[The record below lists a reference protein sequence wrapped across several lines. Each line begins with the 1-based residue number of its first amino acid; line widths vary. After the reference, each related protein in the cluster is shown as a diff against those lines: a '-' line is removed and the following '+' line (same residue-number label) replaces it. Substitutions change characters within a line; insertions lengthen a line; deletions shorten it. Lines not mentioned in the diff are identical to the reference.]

1 MTPRAIDYC
10 SILAGAGLLSACVG
24 TPRIEQPLPVVAQAW
39 SKPNSPADPTSL
51 SELASLL
58 GSPQLVS
65 LIESARVASPRL
77 LAASA
82 RIDQARARLRVAR
95 GAALPTLS
103 VGASLAAR
111 SRDLGSAF
119 DFTSNFATIDAALS
133 FNLGGA
139 AAAARRSA
147 DARTRAAVL
156 EHEALEVT
164 LTAEVARSFV
174 ARAALEARL
183 GLLDGSIKDA
193 AELQRIIEL
202 RQREGV
208 ATKVDVGLQ
217 AIRVEQLR
225 AEHDRLEQA
234 LDETRVAL
242 ALLVGAEAPGFRSVP
257 AQIRGF
263 ALPSIG
269 LPSPARLIGDRL
281 DVRAA
286 EARIAAAGGDVATAR
301 AAFFPRIDVSLSRS
315 AQAMLASG
323 PLSGITFG
331 ADLLAPIF
339 DRHRL
344 RSGLDE
350 AVAVERETIQAYR
363 SVLLTALADA
373 ENGLSAADHA
383 VRRSE
388 ILARLTSH
396 AQRTVQLARQQYL
409 EGDADLQR
417 LLNAQDLLVSA
428 QDAQM
433 QNLQERLDSAIVLY
447 RIGHG

>member
-39 SKPNSPADPTSL
+39 SKPNPSADPASL

-65 LIESARVASPRL
+65 LIESARAASPRL

-82 RIDQARARLRVAR
+82 RIDQARTRLRVAR

-363 SVLLTALADA
+363 
-373 ENGLSAADHA
+373 
-383 VRRSE
+383 
-388 ILARLTSH
+388 
-396 AQRTVQLARQQYL
+396 
-409 EGDADLQR
+409 
-417 LLNAQDLLVSA
+417 
-428 QDAQM
+428 
-433 QNLQERLDSAIVLY
+433 
-447 RIGHG
+447 

>member
-1 MTPRAIDYC
+1 MDAH
-10 SILAGAGLLSACVG
+10 
-24 TPRIEQPLPVVAQAW
+24 
-39 SKPNSPADPTSL
+39 
-51 SELASLL
+51 
-58 GSPQLVS
+58 
-65 LIESARVASPRL
+65 
-77 LAASA
+77 
-82 RIDQARARLRVAR
+82 
-95 GAALPTLS
+95 ALPTLS

-147 DARTRAAVL
+147 DARARAAVL
-156 EHEALEVT
+156 GHEALEVT

-193 AELQRIIEL
+193 ADLQRIIEL

-269 LPSPARLIGDRL
+269 LPSPGRLIGDRL

-331 ADLLAPIF
+331 ADLVAPIF

-350 AVAVERETIQAYR
+350 AVAVERETIEAYARFARAR
-363 SVLLTALADA
+363 SPDAPPFHLSPEIVLIATGLIATLIVVGMGFIRPSFSMRYLLPYVGAVSLLILIVVREVKPLLPVAPMLIVMLFIGSAVPPLVQHLRAPEADHRYAFNFEQPSAWIMAQPRAPLADA
-373 ENGLSAADHA
+373 RAPDQFAPRRPAVLGWRRARFRSAKQAEA
-383 VRRSE
+383 NRAATPIPKVR
-388 ILARLTSH
+388 
-396 AQRTVQLARQQYL
+396 
-409 EGDADLQR
+409 
-417 LLNAQDLLVSA
+417 
-428 QDAQM
+428 
-433 QNLQERLDSAIVLY
+433 
-447 RIGHG
+447 